1 MLGMSRRTTLTVSL
15 TPEWEEFIDEHV
27 RSGRYLSASEVVRE
41 GLRQL
46 AERERLRAAELDRL
60 RTQVRLGLEQ
70 ARAGE
75 LLDGDEVFQSLA
87 ARRPASA
94 IP

>member
-1 MLGMSRRTTLTVSL
+1 MGRRTTLTVSL
-15 TPEWEEFIDEHV
+15 TPEWEEFIDERV

-46 AERERLRAAELDRL
+46 AERESEHAAELDRL

-75 LLDGDEVFQSLA
+75 LLDGDEVFEGLA
-87 ARRPASA
+87 ARGRASA
-94 IP
+94 TP